1 MLSDVLMWNKIGRV
15 VTRISERKGISASR
29 AFELFYT
36 SQLCKDLH
44 VSYGRRIPS
53 PGNIT
58 PSSSSKT

>member
-36 SQLCKDLH
+36 SPLNKDLH
-44 VSYGRRIPS
+44 NPATGLYLMGDEYLAQAFS
-53 PGNIT
+53 
-58 PSSSSKT
+58 